1 MNTNTRFTTLLA
13 ATAVFLV
20 LCTIGRAAGDD
31 AVFAQASVAKVIA
44 PAGRMTATV
53 SFKNTGTTTWSK
65 AGGYRLG
72 SQNPHDNA
80 IWGTNRVDLTVD
92 VPPQGVA
99 TFTFEITAPKDAATY
114 NFQWRMVHEGVT
126 WFGPVTPNVTI
137 DVKP

>member
-1 MNTNTRFTTLLA
+1 MNTNTRFTALLA
-13 ATAVFLV
+13 AAALLTLS
-20 LCTIGRAAGDD
+20 TIGRAAGDD
-31 AVFAQASVAKVIA
+31 ATFAQASVAKVMT
-44 PAGRMTATV
+44 PGGRLTATV
-53 SFKNTGTTTWSK
+53 AFKNTGTTTWTK

-72 SQNPHDNA
+72 SQNPHDNFT
-80 IWGTNRVDLTVD
+80 WGTNRVDLTTD

-99 TFTFEITAPKDAATY
+99 TFTFEVTAPKAAAAY